1 MGFFFLF
8 LFSFPLIIVTV
19 LLLLLLLLLLF
30 ICRPPLLLL
39 KPYFGYYDD
48 ANVIKVIPCVSLPSL
63 ARNRMQRETE
73 KEGASRPPLD
83 ASASTG
89 IGNREG
95 EKKDNI
101 LHVLRIGRC
110 WLLIIL

>member
-1 MGFFFLF
+1 
-8 LFSFPLIIVTV
+8 
-19 LLLLLLLLLLF
+19 
-30 ICRPPLLLL
+30 
-39 KPYFGYYDD
+39 
-48 ANVIKVIPCVSLPSL
+48 
-63 ARNRMQRETE
+63 MQRETE